1 MLTMHLLPILALSA
15 SPGGSAVDEMLRL
28 IGIAA
33 IVWAFFKGLK
43 SLVAKP
49 ATAPPATTPVPVPV
63 AVVAAPTPA
72 PVTVPTPSPVAAV
85 ATPVVSA
92 APPVQPEGLAPELIA
107 LIAAA
112 VTTVL
117 GSAHRIVAIKSQ
129 SSHWEMA
136 GRQSI
141 LTSHRIR

>member
-1 MLTMHLLPILALSA
+1 MPTMHLLTLLALTA
-15 SPGGSAVDEMLRL
+15 NPGGSALDDMLRA
-28 IGIAA
+28 IGVAA

-43 SLVAKP
+43 SLVTKP
-49 ATAPPATTPVPVPV
+49 AAPTPTTTPAPAPV

-72 PVTVPTPSPVAAV
+72 PLPVAVASPVV
-85 ATPVVSA
+85 N
-92 APPVQPEGLAPELIA
+92 APPTAQPEGLAPEIIA

-117 GSAHRIVAIKSQ
+117 GSAHRIVSIKSQ